1 MKTLKALK
9 SFERFEVEVG
19 DETVTCTIDCTDT
32 NINRIAAKAIAARD
46 KVLAL
51 DSLKQKTTDLAK
63 LDELSKKVA
72 KTIEPVIV
80 DGIGR
85 EGYDAILT
93 ACGDGVKLKPYQCN
107 LVMVQVF
114 AIVAQTVIERLAA
127 VKESKAAHY
136 LQDVVKDAQPG
147 TDEEQQHI

>member
-19 DETVTCTIDCTDT
+19 DETLTCIIDCTDT

-80 DGIGR
+80 DGIGQ

-93 ACGDGVKLKPYQCN
+93 A
-107 LVMVQVF
+107 
-114 AIVAQTVIERLAA
+114 
-127 VKESKAAHY
+127 
-136 LQDVVKDAQPG
+136 
-147 TDEEQQHI
+147 